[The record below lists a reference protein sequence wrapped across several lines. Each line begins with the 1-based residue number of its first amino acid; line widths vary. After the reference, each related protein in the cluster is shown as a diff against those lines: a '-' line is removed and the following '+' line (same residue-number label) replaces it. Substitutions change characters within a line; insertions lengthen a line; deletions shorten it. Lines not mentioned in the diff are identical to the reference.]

1 MTDRQKQSSLD
12 STKINYFKQFWNS
25 LTSCCRC
32 KSVNWRKTDE
42 KIHSRILTSV
52 MWFEVYHCG
61 MKQIFA
67 VRAVYKRSLF
77 RNVGTWRITIQDN

>member
-1 MTDRQKQSSLD
+1 MIDRQKQSSLD

-42 KIHSRILTSV
+42 NRKSTPEFWLLWCGLRSTIAVWNKFLLYEPFIKGLYSV
-52 MWFEVYHCG
+52 MLVFDG
-61 MKQIFA
+61 
-67 VRAVYKRSLF
+67 
-77 RNVGTWRITIQDN
+77 